1 MSEQASERNG
11 LVDVGLPFMTYAQS
25 PETMKPSKSP
35 LNEPTLSTE
44 PFA

>member
-1 MSEQASERNG
+1 M
-11 LVDVGLPFMTYAQS
+11 VDVGSPFMTYAQS

-35 LNEPTLSTE
+35 LNDPTPSTE